1 MTVQQLAQLD
11 VLPALVQVLY
21 RFGRE
26 KISSTGA
33 TELLQQLVI
42 FVKSF

>member
-1 MTVQQLAQLD
+1 MTVQQLALLD

-33 TELLQQLVI
+33 TGLVI